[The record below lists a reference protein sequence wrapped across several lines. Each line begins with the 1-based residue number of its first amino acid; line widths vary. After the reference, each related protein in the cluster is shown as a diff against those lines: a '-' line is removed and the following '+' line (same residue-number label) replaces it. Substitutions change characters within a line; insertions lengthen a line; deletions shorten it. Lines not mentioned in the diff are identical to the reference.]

1 MSEQFQRKD
10 VCRVTRGLEGF
21 EPGPNADQA
30 RYWGNAGGRAW
41 VDFQSILDA
50 ALAPINALLL
60 ARAAP
65 APGEHALDV
74 GCGAGVTS
82 LAVAERVGAE
92 GRVVAVDISPV
103 MLARAVERTPPS
115 LASRV
120 EFIEADAQI
129 HPFPPG
135 QFDLLVSHFG
145 TMFFAD
151 PVAAFGNLRRALKSG
166 ARLHLAA
173 WGPIDGNPWFT
184 IPRDAAIARLGAPA
198 PVPPTAPG
206 PLAFSDIGYVLD
218 ILRTSGFAAPA
229 GDAVSLHIEPPGEV
243 SDAVR
248 LATSL
253 GPASRIMTA
262 MDGGPEDAE
271 AIRQAT
277 AAGFAAYWG
286 GDGVRVPAV
295 INLFSATAP

>member
-1 MSEQFQRKD
+1 MTRVSENS
-10 VCRVTRGLEGF
+10 

-30 RYWGNAGGRAW
+30 RYWGNVGGRAW
-41 VDFQSILDA
+41 VEFQATLDA
-50 ALAPINALLL
+50 ALAPINAVLL

-65 APGEHALDV
+65 AAGERVLDV
-74 GCGAGVTS
+74 GCGAGVTA
-82 LAVAERVGAE
+82 LAIAERVGAE

-115 LASRV
+115 FAARV
-120 EFIEADAQI
+120 AFIEADAQV

-135 QFDLLVSHFG
+135 HFDLLVSHFG
-145 TMFFAD
+145 SMFFAD
-151 PVAAFGNLRRALKSG
+151 PVAAFGNLRRALKPG

-173 WGPIDGNPWFT
+173 WGPLDGNPWFT
-184 IPRDAAIARLGAPA
+184 IPRDAAVARLGAPP

-218 ILRTSGFAAPA
+218 ILRTSGFAAAA
-229 GDAVSLHIEPPGEV
+229 GEAVSLRLEPPGTIA
-243 SDAVR
+243 DAAQ

-253 GPASRIMTA
+253 GPASRIMAA
-262 MDGGPEDAE
+262 MDGGPEDAD

-277 AAGFAAYWG
+277 AAGIAPYWDG
-286 GDGVRVPAV
+286 NGVRVPAV
-295 INLFSATAP
+295 INLFSATTH